1 MNKIFFLC
9 LILVISCARL
19 PQEAKHSKSEEK
31 KEVPASAK
39 TAKKEIKGKTAGNTT
54 VMNFSEAKRLIVPIQ
69 NKHPYTIYCRCHYEG
84 KEIDFKSCGYVPK
97 KDDNRAHRL
106 EWEHVVPAE
115 NFGRSFVEWRSGVG
129 CSKRGRE
136 CARTNQKFNF
146 MEGDLYNLWP
156 EVGELNGLRS
166 NYNMAE
172 LAGEGQFGECKAKIE
187 GRKFEPMDFAKGTVA
202 RVYMYMDS
210 AYPQADIISDKNRK
224 LFEAWDKMYPV
235 DAWECER
242 TRKIFEIQGN
252 RNEIVESRCKA
263 AGL

>member
-1 MNKIFFLC
+1 MNFFLVC
-9 LILVISCARL
+9 LLVLVSCARA
-19 PQEAKHSKSEEK
+19 PIKPSEK
-31 KEVPASAK
+31 KEGSQITQKKEKKSDQLGNASVMDFVE
-39 TAKKEIKGKTAGNTT
+39 AKK
-54 VMNFSEAKRLIVPIQ
+54 LISQVQ
-69 NKHPYTIYCRCHYEG
+69 KKHPYTIYCHCLYED
-84 KEIDFKSCGYVPK
+84 KKIDLESCGYIPRR
-97 KDDNRAHRL
+97 DDARAHRL

-115 NFGRSFVEWRSGVG
+115 NFGRSFVEWRSGLG
-129 CSKRGRE
+129 CSRRGRV

-146 MEGDLYNLWP
+146 MEADLYNLWP

-172 LAGEGQFGECKAKIE
+172 LSGEGQFGQCKAKIE
-187 GRKFEPMDFAKGTVA
+187 GRKFEPMDFAKGRVA
-202 RVYMYMDS
+202 RVYMYMDA
-210 AYPQADIISDKNRK
+210 AYPEADIISEKNEK

-242 TRKIFEIQGN
+242 TRLIRTIQGN